1 MKDNLLTEFKKGCVG
16 VCLTGFDW
24 GNNRRNRIPSAD
36 WHHLHR
42 PTRRGP
48 PRDFFTKGSKRRVY
62 ENFMTACFTRF
73 GVCEAICDNI
83 QEALPEKF
91 YEQLEDEVMGYK
103 EVTIMDYFDHLD
115 DRRCKID
122 TKMRKQMRK
131 VFYEP

>member
-1 MKDNLLTEFKKGCVG
+1 
-16 VCLTGFDW
+16 
-24 GNNRRNRIPSAD
+24 
-36 WHHLHR
+36 
-42 PTRRGP
+42 
-48 PRDFFTKGSKRRVY
+48 
-62 ENFMTACFTRF
+62 MTACFTRF